1 MEKSIISYSGGG
13 KLANIIETGGL
24 ALPFENTIYLQS
36 VRIAGMKYYI
46 KEGTILLEGEKVRLK
61 REPDNVYDKYAIELF
76 TIKGEKIGYIPRKT
90 NKIFARLM
98 DGGKMLSAEIRTV
111 NYYFESLQEVW
122 IKIFLNDL

>member
-1 MEKSIISYSGGG
+1 MDKSITTYSGGG

-36 VRIAGMKYYI
+36 IRAAGMKYYV
-46 KEGTILLEGEKVRLK
+46 KDGFILLEGDKIKLK

-76 TIKGEKIGYIPRKT
+76 TAKGEKIGYIQAKT

-98 DGGKMLSAEIRTV
+98 DGGKMLTAEVRTV
-111 NYYFESLQEVW
+111 DYYFEKLQEVW
-122 IKIFLNDL
+122 IRIFLSDL

>member
-1 MEKSIISYSGGG
+1 MDKSITTYSGGG

-36 VRIAGMKYYI
+36 IRLSGMKYYV
-46 KEGTILLEGEKVRLK
+46 KDGFILLEGDKIKLK

-76 TIKGEKIGYIPRKT
+76 TVKGEKIGYIPAKT

-98 DGGKMLSAEIRTV
+98 DGGKMLTAEVRNV
-111 NYYFESLQEVW
+111 DYYFEKLQEVW
-122 IKIFLNDL
+122 IRIFLNDL

>member
-1 MEKSIISYSGGG
+1 MDKSITTYSGGG

-36 VRIAGMKYYI
+36 IRVSGMKYYV
-46 KEGTILLEGEKVRLK
+46 KDGFILLEGDKIKLK

-76 TIKGEKIGYIPRKT
+76 TVKGEKIGYIPAKT

-98 DGGKMLSAEIRTV
+98 DGGKMLTAEVRTV
-111 NYYFESLQEVW
+111 DYYFEKLQEVW
-122 IKIFLNDL
+122 IRIFLNDL

>member
-1 MEKSIISYSGGG
+1 MYKSITTYSGGG

-36 VRIAGMKYYI
+36 IRIAGMKYYV
-46 KEGTILLEGEKVRLK
+46 KDGFILLEGDKIKLK

-76 TIKGEKIGYIPRKT
+76 TVKGEKIGYIPAKT

-98 DGGKMLSAEIRTV
+98 DGGKMLTAEVRNV
-111 NYYFESLQEVW
+111 DYYFEKLQEVW
-122 IKIFLNDL
+122 IRIFLNDL